1 MSRLS
6 DEEEMLGNSVAAFAE
21 EVIAPR
27 VSAMD
32 RDSCMHKAV
41 IDGLFSNGI
50 MGVEMPMEWGGA
62 EASFTAAIA
71 TVEQIARVDPAV
83 AVLVDIQNTLINNM
97 LRFWGSDELQNEW
110 GPRLCTDTVG
120 SFCLSEPHSGSDA
133 FALKTRAELS
143 GDSSYYTINGSK
155 IWISNAEHAGVFF
168 VMANVDPSK
177 GYKGITCFVVDAA
190 TPGIDVG
197 APEDKLGIRASSTCP
212 LSFTDVRVPAG
223 NVLGEVGQGYRYA
236 IQILNEGRIGIGGQM
251 VGLAEGAYKSVMP
264 YLFERAQFG
273 TLIGDFQAMQ
283 HQYADIA
290 TDIETSR
297 LLVYNAARLKETGEE
312 FVKEAAMAKLHSA
325 RVAERTAS
333 QCLEL
338 MGGVG
343 FVKEYKI
350 EKFFRDSK
358 VGSIYEGTS
367 NIQLQTIA
375 KMIRPTYA

>member
-1 MSRLS
+1 
-6 DEEEMLGNSVAAFAE
+6 
-21 EVIAPR
+21 
-27 VSAMD
+27 MD
-32 RDSCMHKAV
+32 RESHMDKEV
-41 IDGLFSNGI
+41 IDGLFANGI
-50 MGVEMPMEWGGA
+50 MGVEMPMDWGGA
-62 EASFTAAIA
+62 EASFTGAIA

-97 LRFWGSDELQNEW
+97 LRFWGSDELQSEW

-143 GDSSYYTINGSK
+143 GDGSYYTINGSK

-177 GYKGITCFVVDAA
+177 GYKGITCFIVDGA
-190 TPGIDVG
+190 TPGIEVG

-212 LSFTDVRVPAG
+212 MSFTDVKVPAA
-223 NVLGEVGQGYRYA
+223 NILGEVGQGYRYA
-236 IQILNEGRIGIGGQM
+236 IEILNEGRIGIAAQM
-251 VGLAEGAYKSVMP
+251 LGLAEGAYASVMP
-264 YLFERAQFG
+264 YCFERSQFG

-283 HQYADIA
+283 HQYSDIA
-290 TDIETSR
+290 TDIETAR
-297 LLVYNAARLKETGEE
+297 LLVYNAARLKETGED
-312 FVKEAAMAKLHSA
+312 FVKESAMAKLHAA

-333 QCLEL
+333 KCLEL

-343 FVKEYKI
+343 YVKDYQI

-358 VGSIYEGTS
+358 IGSIYEGTS

-375 KMIRPTYA
+375 KIIRKEYA